1 MSIDE
6 KTSSM
11 SENLSSGKVNSLSLS
26 SSEERKKFSQN
37 LAASK
42 TSSENKHTHAH
53 TTGTKTVYLP
63 TYKMG
68 PDPDSRFQPNT
79 VHKLANDVLFKNLS
93 GVGYEDQE
101 AKRLSLALSDE
112 IKAKIRTTSI
122 SNRYKIIVQV
132 TIGEKKR
139 QAVRCT
145 SRCLWDKSTDNYTT
159 VNYQNESLWAV
170 ATIFGLYTE

>member
-1 MSIDE
+1 
-6 KTSSM
+6 
-11 SENLSSGKVNSLSLS
+11 
-26 SSEERKKFSQN
+26 
-37 LAASK
+37 
-42 TSSENKHTHAH
+42 
-53 TTGTKTVYLP
+53 
-63 TYKMG
+63 MG

-93 GVGYEDQE
+93 GVGYEDKE

>member
-11 SENLSSGKVNSLSLS
+11 SENLSSGNVNSLSLS
-26 SSEERKKFSQN
+26 RRPKKEKNLSPLRKQ
-37 LAASK
+37 
-42 TSSENKHTHAH
+42 THTHTY

-93 GVGYEDQE
+93 GVGYEDKE